1 MFCFV
6 LGDNRIIVI
15 PEKLEMFLLVCFS
28 IILCINPTSSFLMTE
43 SVSKVRVLACAEN
56 KFSKGLAT
64 QSEIRRPAAWRLA
77 RNAESQA
84 HHTY

>member
-1 MFCFV
+1 
-6 LGDNRIIVI
+6 
-15 PEKLEMFLLVCFS
+15 
-28 IILCINPTSSFLMTE
+28 MTE

-84 HHTY
+84 HHTYWVPIGILTQPPGDL